1 MSTKWWQKGGNAS
14 RGATLGRHHVSQGRN
29 IRMGETKVTVL
40 GAGHWGTALAHLAGR
55 QGHEVTVW
63 ALEPEVVDGINHE
76 HRNPVFLDEVEL
88 PGSVRATGDLGESVR
103 GAEMVLVVIPSQFV
117 RSYMVAIREDLP
129 PRIPVVICSK
139 GIEQST
145 LCTMHQVLKEE
156 LPGKH
161 HSGVSVLSG
170 PSFAVEVARQFPT
183 NVTVAAED
191 HGVAEAIQKTLS
203 TRDFR
208 IYTSTDVLGVEL
220 GGALKN
226 VIAIAAGAADGMGFG
241 HNSKAG
247 LMTRG
252 LAEITRLAVAM
263 GARPETM
270 AGLAGMGDLI
280 LTCTGHLS
288 RNRQVGEWLAKGKT
302 MEDLRREMRQVAE
315 GVATSKSVHEL
326 AAREGVDMPIAEQ
339 VYQVVHRGR
348 SVPAAMEALLARAL
362 RPEWDL
368 TRKA

>member
-1 MSTKWWQKGGNAS
+1 MNRTK
-14 RGATLGRHHVSQGRN
+14 
-29 IRMGETKVTVL
+29 ITVL

-63 ALEPEVVDGINHE
+63 ALEPEVVDGINE
-76 HRNPVFLDEVEL
+76 THRNPTFLSEMEL
-88 PGSVRATGDLGESVR
+88 PEGVWATGDLGESVR
-103 GAEMVLVVIPSQFV
+103 AAGMVLVVIPSQFV
-117 RSYMVAIREDLP
+117 RPYMVAIRDELP
-129 PRIPVVICSK
+129 PGIPVVICSK
-139 GIEQST
+139 GIEKSS
-145 LCTMHQVLKEE
+145 LSTMHQVLKEE

-161 HSGVSVLSG
+161 HAGISVLSG
-170 PSFAVEVARQFPT
+170 PSFALEVARRYPT

-191 HGVAEAIQKTLS
+191 HGVAETIQKTLS

-208 IYTSTDVLGVEL
+208 IYTSTDVVGVEL

-226 VIAIAAGAADGMGFG
+226 VIAIAAGAADGLAFG

-252 LAEITRLAVAM
+252 LAEITRLAVSM

-288 RNRQVGEWLAKGKT
+288 RNRQVGEWLAQGKT
-302 MEDLRREMRQVAE
+302 MEDLRHEMRQVAE

-326 AAREGVDMPIAEQ
+326 ASREQVDMPIAEQ
-339 VYQVVHRGR
+339 VYQVVHQGR
-348 SVPAAMEALLARAL
+348 SVPDAMEALLARAL

-368 TRKA
+368 GS